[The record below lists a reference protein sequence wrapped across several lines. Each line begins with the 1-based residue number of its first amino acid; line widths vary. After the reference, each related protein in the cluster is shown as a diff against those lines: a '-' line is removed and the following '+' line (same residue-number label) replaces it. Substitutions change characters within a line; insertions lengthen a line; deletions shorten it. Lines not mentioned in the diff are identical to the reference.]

1 MERFKGLPDTQAC
14 NILIVDDDPDTCEL
28 LAKLFRVSGF
38 ITSVVYNGREAVQ
51 FVKAGEP
58 DVVVMDVMMPEM
70 DGWKALEQ
78 MRLNSSVPI
87 LLLTALGPGDY
98 AARAFSLGAN
108 DYIRKPFH
116 PAELLARLEFLIAGS
131 RYPAAPG
138 YPSALQRQRPTTTV
152 VIPTLNEAENL
163 PFVLPYLPPEWID
176 EILLVDGCSTDGT
189 AEIARELIPSIKVVL
204 EPRPGKGAALRAGYS
219 RASGELIIVMDAD
232 GSHDPREIPRFV
244 TALMEGS
251 DFVKGSRFAHGGGT
265 TDMPRLRQFG
275 NAFFV
280 FLVNFLF
287 NVRFTDLCYGYH
299 AFWRYCLDTLDL
311 DGVDG
316 FEIDTAIY
324 VRALRQRMRLTEVS
338 SFEGY
343 RIRGEGK
350 LRTFPDGWRVLK
362 TILRETLHN
371 LHSPRKTY
379 YEGFR
384 GQRPAGISL
393 LAHPP
398 REIEEFSSLQEPERK
413 R

>member
-1 MERFKGLPDTQAC
+1 MERFNALTDTQARH
-14 NILIVDDDPDTCEL
+14 ILIVDDDPFTCEL

-38 ITSVVYNGREAVQ
+38 TTRVVYNGRDAVQ
-51 FVKAGEP
+51 LVKAGEP
-58 DVVVMDVMMPEM
+58 DVVVLDVMMPEM
-70 DGWKALEQ
+70 DGWEALEQ
-78 MRLNSSVPI
+78 MRMDSNVPI
-87 LLLTALGPGDY
+87 LLLTALSSGDY
-98 AARAFSLGAN
+98 AARAFDLGAN

-116 PAELLARLEFLIAGS
+116 PAELLARLEYLIVAS
-131 RYPAAPG
+131 RVPVSPG
-138 YPSALQRQRPTTTV
+138 YPTVLKFQRPTTTL
-152 VIPTLNEAENL
+152 VIPTLNESENL
-163 PFVLPYLPPEWID
+163 PFVLPYLPLEWID
-176 EILLVDGCSTDGT
+176 EILLVDGCSTDAT
-189 AEIARELIPSIKVVL
+189 VEVARDLMPSIKVVL
-204 EPRPGKGAALRAGYS
+204 EHRPGKGAALRAGYN
-219 RASGELIIVMDAD
+219 RASGDIIIVMDAD

-251 DFVKGSRFAHGGGT
+251 DFVKGSRFTHGGGT

-275 NAFFV
+275 NGFFV
-280 FLVNFLF
+280 FLVNLFF

-324 VRALRQRMRLTEVS
+324 VRALRQRLRLTEVS

-350 LRTFPDGWRVLK
+350 LRTFPDGWRVLM

-371 LHSPRKTY
+371 LHSPHKAY

-384 GQRPAGISL
+384 GHIPERFSL
-393 LAHPP
+393 LAPP
-398 REIEEFSSLQEPERK
+398 GREIENISSLEFSERE
-413 R
+413 